1 MSGPPPGNGSDM
13 LKQITIRNYA
23 LIDEMTVEFR
33 PGLNILT
40 GETGAGKSIIL
51 GAIGLI
57 LGERA
62 RTDIIR
68 QGASSAV
75 VEALFEVPDA
85 LIRKAADDTAGAPEW
100 IGSGSLLLRR
110 EVFDTGRSRCFA
122 NDSPVTL
129 NQMTRIGDVLVDL
142 HGQHEHQAL
151 LRAERHLDY
160 LDNSGVD
167 AGLIRTV
174 REVYRS
180 VKNLHETHVS
190 LTEREQRLKDQR
202 ELLEFQCR
210 EIQSA
215 DPKTGEEEAL
225 AREET
230 VLRSAE
236 RISQAVRTIRETL
249 YEGEGSVQERLSA
262 ARSLLGDL
270 GAVDLSF
277 RGWSEEIESAAIQ
290 LQDLL
295 QRISSYA
302 DRIEYNPARLEEI
315 RERLS
320 LFGRLKKKYGGTM
333 ETVEA
338 RRHQAEA
345 DLARMESLKDEI
357 ERTAAELAAGK
368 SNLAEAC
375 ASLSTARRS
384 AADRLER
391 AVQASLAELGLPHGR
406 FEIRMERRDDPRGW
420 IRMDGAPVAVT
431 PSGIDH
437 VEFFITLN
445 PGEPIKPLAQVASGG
460 EVSRIMLA
468 LKSVLAESDEIPVLI
483 FDEIDTGIS
492 GRIAHTV
499 GRKLKGLGGK
509 HQVLCITHLPQIASM
524 GESHFSVSKRVTG
537 DRTFTVIRRID
548 RDERALE
555 IAKLIGGETVTETTM
570 ASARELLQPRTDA
583 SDG

>member
-1 MSGPPPGNGSDM
+1 M

-23 LIDEMTVEFR
+23 LIDEMSVVFG

-57 LGERA
+57 LGERG

-68 QGASSAV
+68 QGAASAV

-85 LIRKAADDTAGAPEW
+85 MVREAAGEADGLD
-100 IGSGSLLLRR
+100 SGSLLLRR

-129 NQMTRIGDVLVDL
+129 NQLTALGDVLVDL

-151 LRAERHLDY
+151 LRPERHLDY

-167 AGLIRTV
+167 GALRRAV
-174 REVYRS
+174 RDTFHS
-180 VKNLHETHVS
+180 VRQLQEKWTD
-190 LTEREQRLKDQR
+190 LTQREQRLADQR
-202 ELLEFQCR
+202 ELLEFQSG
-210 EIQSA
+210 EIRLA
-215 DPKTGEEEAL
+215 DPKPGEEETL
-225 AREET
+225 TREEA

-236 RISQAVRTIRETL
+236 RIARTVGTVRDAL
-249 YEGEGSVQERLSA
+249 YEGDGSVQERLSSVRA
-262 ARSLLGDL
+262 LLGEL
-270 GAVDLSF
+270 GSVDPAF
-277 RGWSEEIESAAIQ
+277 QGWADEIDSAAIQ
-290 LQDLL
+290 VQDILR
-295 QRISSYA
+295 RITTA
-302 DRIEYNPARLEEI
+302 TDRIEDNPGRLEEI
-315 RERLS
+315 RERLA
-320 LFGRLKKKYGGTM
+320 LFGRLKKKYGGSM
-333 ETVEA
+333 EAVAERL
-338 RRHQAEA
+338 RRAEE
-345 DLARMESLKDEI
+345 DLARMESLKEEI
-357 ERTAAELAAGK
+357 LRAESEFEAGKTALAKACAALTEARRAAG
-368 SNLAEAC
+368 
-375 ASLSTARRS
+375 R
-384 AADRLER
+384 RLER
-391 AVQASLAELGLPHGR
+391 AVQDALAELGLPHGR
-406 FEIRMERRDDPRGW
+406 FEIRIDRREDARSW
-420 IRMDGAPVAVT
+420 LRIDGAPVTVSADGT
-431 PSGIDH
+431 DR

-468 LKSVLAESDEIPVLI
+468 LKSVLADADRVPVLI

-499 GRKLKGLGGK
+499 GRKLKALGGR

-524 GESHFSVSKRVTG
+524 GDAHFSVFKRVAG
-537 DRTFTVIRRID
+537 ERTYTVIRRID

-555 IAKLIGGETVTETTM
+555 IAKLIGGEKVTETAM
-570 ASARELLQPRTDA
+570 ATARELLASRTES